1 MEMSRLRIIGGGAKG
16 MLWRQI
22 VADVLGMRLE
32 KIKVDD
38 SSFGTAMLTAVGIGW
53 FRNYEEAVECCVE
66 IDSVSEPHLEEQKIY
81 EGLFRKYKDIHDA
94 LEGIYKKDY
103 SI

>member
-1 MEMSRLRIIGGGAKG
+1 MSRLRIIGGGAKV

-53 FRNYEEAVECCVE
+53 FRNYEEAVDCCVE
-66 IDSVSEPHLEEQKIY
+66 IDSVSEPHPEQRKIY